1 MLIVVF
7 YPFDWRDRFWR
18 PKVAV
23 SRLIPP
29 TALEFASAAAPPPL
43 FIGRRCHSRSVPVA
57 AYAAR
62 AQLTRTA
69 PHSAHGAPPRRHGRA
84 GRPSPSAPTGGP
96 AAAASAAM
104 QHDEQQT
111 AKQEEAAGSALL
123 RREICLLRVPGR
135 HDELFYTVWSSG
147 AGLRLI
153 GRGEVTIEEVK
164 LLMPATLRGMLF
176 STRRARRQEG
186 KEEEDQQAA
195 ASASAYWP

>member
-18 PKVAV
+18 PKVPV

-84 GRPSPSAPTGGP
+84 GRPADRVHSLAPTHRGRAANVQCERWQCSSFIAAVYCVPRWAALSDWLQRAAVRRRPP
-96 AAAASAAM
+96 ALVAPPRP
-104 QHDEQQT
+104 
-111 AKQEEAAGSALL
+111 
-123 RREICLLRVPGR
+123 RRHFHGQVG
-135 HDELFYTVWSSG
+135 
-147 AGLRLI
+147 
-153 GRGEVTIEEVK
+153 
-164 LLMPATLRGMLF
+164 
-176 STRRARRQEG
+176 TRRTRRPTRHMRFERLRH
-186 KEEEDQQAA
+186 
-195 ASASAYWP
+195 SSRSCRT